1 MEGAGAGGKT
11 GGPMPN
17 GSTLKPGTV
26 FPQYE
31 SLQRLAEALSLRS
44 LARSTRDEYLRYVR
58 KLATRSGV
66 DPATL
71 DEAAVRAHLLR
82 LKEEQNYSPS
92 SMRTAVAALRF
103 FHQYVCG
110 RDWKL
115 FDLVR
120 CPSRAALPKVL
131 TRTEV
136 ARLFTEVREERF
148 RVVLRLL
155 YACGLRIGEAVK
167 LTVHDIRHDGQSVF
181 ITGAKG
187 GKDRYV
193 PLPAAMLTELRAWWR
208 QHRHPRLLFPA
219 VGRGWR
225 EHRHAR
231 IARCDEPMSIGSI
244 QHCMRY
250 AVVAAGVPEGTTPHT
265 LRHSYATHLL
275 EAGVSLR
282 QIANYLGHSSLD
294 TTVIYT
300 HLTAISEAK
309 ARTLIDALLAD
320 VS

>member
-1 MEGAGAGGKT
+1 MA
-11 GGPMPN
+11 N

-26 FPQYE
+26 YPQYE
-31 SLQRLAEALSLRS
+31 SMQRLAEALSLRS
-44 LARSTRDEYLRYVR
+44 LARSTREEYLRFVR
-58 KLATRSGV
+58 KLATQAGC

-71 DEAAVRAHLLR
+71 EEAAVRAHLLR
-82 LKEEQNYSPS
+82 LKEQQNYSPS

-103 FHQYVCG
+103 FHQHVCG

-120 CPSRAALPKVL
+120 SPQRGKLPMVL
-131 TRTEV
+131 TRAQV
-136 ARLFTEVREERF
+136 ARLFTEVREARF
-148 RVVLRLL
+148 RVILRLL

-167 LTVHDIRHDGQSVF
+167 LTIHDVRHDGQSLF
-181 ITGAKG
+181 IAGAKG

-193 PLPAAMLTELRAWWR
+193 PLPRATLQELRAWWK

-282 QIANYLGHSSLD
+282 QIASYLGHSSLD

-300 HLTAISEAK
+300 HLTAVSEAK
-309 ARTLIDALLAD
+309 ARTLIDALVAD
-320 VS
+320 VT

>member
-1 MEGAGAGGKT
+1 METGAGGKAVPAMANT
-11 GGPMPN
+11 
-17 GSTLKPGTV
+17 STLKPGTV
-26 FPQYE
+26 FPQYD
-31 SLQRLAEALSLRS
+31 SLQRLEEALSLRS
-44 LARSTRDEYLRYVR
+44 LARSTRDEYMRFVR
-58 KLATRSGV
+58 KLATHAGC
-66 DPATL
+66 DPASL

-82 LKEEQNYSPS
+82 LKDQQRYSP
-92 SMRTAVAALRF
+92 TAVAALRF
-103 FHQYVCG
+103 FHQHVCG

-120 CPSRAALPKVL
+120 CPDRAKLPTVL
-131 TRTEV
+131 TRAEV
-136 ARLFTEVREERF
+136 ARLLAAVREERF
-148 RVVLRLL
+148 RVILRLI

-167 LTVHDIRHDGQSVF
+167 LTVDDIRHDGKSLF

-193 PLPAAMLTELRAWWR
+193 PLPAAMLLELRGWWK

-225 EHRHAR
+225 EHRYAR
-231 IARCDEPMSIGSI
+231 IARCEEPMSIGSI

-250 AVVAAGVPEGTTPHT
+250 AVVASGVPQRTTPHT

-282 QIANYLGHSSLD
+282 QIAAYLGHSSLD

-300 HLTAISEAK
+300 HLTAVSEEK
-309 ARTLIDALLAD
+309 ARAMIEALIADA
-320 VS
+320 S

>member
-1 MEGAGAGGKT
+1 MTNK
-11 GGPMPN
+11 
-17 GSTLKPGTV
+17 STLKAGTV

-44 LARSTRDEYLRYVR
+44 MARSTCEEYVRFVR
-58 KLATRSGV
+58 KLAVHAGC

-71 DEAAVRAHLLR
+71 DEATVRAHLLH
-82 LKEEQNYSPS
+82 LKEQHGYSAS

-103 FHQYVCG
+103 FHQHVCG

-120 CPSRAALPKVL
+120 CREPRKLPLVLSRE
-131 TRTEV
+131 EV
-136 ARLFTEVREERF
+136 ARLFAAIREERF
-148 RVVLRLL
+148 RVILHLL
-155 YACGLRIGEAVK
+155 YTCGLRIGEAVK
-167 LTVHDIRHDGQSVF
+167 LTVDDIRNQGEALF
-181 ITGAKG
+181 IRGAKG
-187 GKDRYV
+187 GKDRLV
-193 PLPAAMLTELRAWWR
+193 PLPKGMLFELRAWWK

-225 EHRHAR
+225 EHRYER

-244 QHCMRY
+244 QKCMHE
-250 AVVAAGVPEGTTPHT
+250 AVAATRLPKGSSPHT

-282 QIANYLGHSSLD
+282 QIAAYLGHSSLD

-300 HLTAISEAK
+300 HLTAVSDG
-309 ARTLIDALLAD
+309 ARQRGDGHA
-320 VS
+320 